1 MCQGEGTKHS
11 DTVLKSYIR
20 ETLRD
25 RRAGKRL
32 CKSKRRP
39 VHQQKPPSAAHP
51 ASCSIPIKL
60 WFIIGFYP
68 SIPVP
73 LTLSTVT
80 PARFKPTADLQVISG
95 LANNEVTYLKDMGT
109 GRMGCPFLMCSSH
122 LGYGHCLHR
131 IWMCKE
137 QSSWNHTNPLS
148 ACIRVAWRVFMSL
161 SYLISVGGKG

>member
-1 MCQGEGTKHS
+1 MCQGEGTKHL
-11 DTVLKSYIR
+11 DTMLKSYIR

-32 CKSKRRP
+32 SKSKRRP
-39 VHQQKPPSAAHP
+39 IHQQTPPSAVHP
-51 ASCSIPIKL
+51 ASRPVHIKL

-80 PARFKPTADLQVISG
+80 PAHFKRTADPQVISG
-95 LANNEVTYLKDMGT
+95 LANNEVTYLKDMGR
-109 GRMGCPFLMCSSH
+109 GRMGCPLLMCSSH
-122 LGYGHCLHR
+122 LDYEHCLHR

-148 ACIRVAWRVFMSL
+148 ACIWVAWRVFVSP
-161 SYLISVGGKG
+161 SYLIAVAGKG